1 MDATTGSGT
10 STEPRGRSASLL
22 SGPALPSLLVF
33 LGMIVVGFAVMAIG
47 WRVAARTLDVS
58 IQLPAIVSGGVGGL
72 VLVVIGTGLFL
83 AQAGRARSAD
93 DRADADELLDRVSEV
108 VQALR
113 ARRGQQ

>member
-1 MDATTGSGT
+1 MTTGVSET
-10 STEPRGRSASLL
+10 VKRERAQSLL

-33 LGMIVVGFAVMAIG
+33 AGLILAGFAAMAIG
-47 WRVAARTLDVS
+47 WRVAARTLDVAT
-58 IQLPAIVSGGVGGL
+58 QVPAIVSGGVGGL

>member
-1 MDATTGSGT
+1 MTARVSGT
-10 STEPRGRSASLL
+10 AERQRTESLL

-33 LGMIVVGFAVMAIG
+33 IGMILAGFAAMVIG
-47 WRVAARTLDVS
+47 WRVAARTLDVAT
-58 IQLPAIVSGGVGGL
+58 QLPAIVSGGVGGL
-72 VLVVIGTGLFL
+72 VLVIIGTGLFL

-113 ARRGQQ
+113 AKRGAQ